1 MVFGKDFN
9 NNIADTLDEV
19 LFLAKLRDEKW
30 AELHKLKVYEVKNI
44 AKALKI
50 PIKASFR
57 KDQIKGAIVK
67 EDCRTA
73 LKGDIETANYKKNTA
88 EKNDEEMQPLTAKI
102 KKEKTD
108 ASTSSHVQVDAQT
121 MKEPVV
127 ASVKKEKHDEETKA
141 TDGENKIPPP
151 QVPEPPEPEAADAMD
166 KPKDV
171 ITLHPQTAKVFG
183 SEAEG
188 TNMDT
193 EKEENLL
200 STFLPNLGEETQKKE
215 ESNKVLFR
223 DAEVIVPGISLKKMK
238 MALDNDPNP
247 AVGNEIIAVLGST
260 DVTKYRYTRPCLAG
274 MVVGNPIERQEFWD
288 KVGQHLEKRGA
299 LAIMRSANSVF
310 SITDVSRSECEISKA
325 MFFYISPKYNILKYP
340 VVWI

>member
-127 ASVKKEKHDEETKA
+127 ASVKKEK
-141 TDGENKIPPP
+141 
-151 QVPEPPEPEAADAMD
+151 MMR
-166 KPKDV
+166 KPKQRMV
-171 ITLHPQTAKVFG
+171 KTRFRLLKCLNHLNLKQRMQW
-183 SEAEG
+183 
-188 TNMDT
+188 TN
-193 EKEENLL
+193 
-200 STFLPNLGEETQKKE
+200 P
-215 ESNKVLFR
+215 
-223 DAEVIVPGISLKKMK
+223 KM
-238 MALDNDPNP
+238 
-247 AVGNEIIAVLGST
+247 
-260 DVTKYRYTRPCLAG
+260 
-274 MVVGNPIERQEFWD
+274 
-288 KVGQHLEKRGA
+288 
-299 LAIMRSANSVF
+299 
-310 SITDVSRSECEISKA
+310 
-325 MFFYISPKYNILKYP
+325 
-340 VVWI
+340 